1 MVNHMDRQ
9 QKITPTT
16 PRAKTVY
23 FIWSILPR
31 LVLLAMMVTIVVL
44 FMTISKKKDSIAADK
59 AAAVSKERPPV
70 NSVIYP
76 LELSAIRDRINLPG
90 TIEPWTS
97 LELLARIDGF
107 ITEVLV
113 EEGDEVE
120 KGQVLALIDED
131 DYKIALQRATA
142 AYTLAKANYERDK
155 KVYDKG
161 VIPEAQLD
169 TTKTAMLT
177 AKADL
182 DDAKLR
188 LSRCTIKAPINGIIR
203 RLDAEEG
210 LLLAVGDPVAQIL
223 KIDKVKAIVG
233 IPESDVSAVRDLEEI
248 DVTIQA
254 LDNRVITAKKH
265 FLSPSPETT
274 ARLYTMELEVD
285 NGSRDILPGMFIR
298 ADIVKKKVTDTIT
311 IPFYS
316 VITRNDEQFV
326 FVEKDGVAHKRDI
339 TLGIMENWMVQITSG
354 LTAGERLVIEGHRD
368 IEDGQQINVVKV
380 ISNPNEYTL

>member
-1 MVNHMDRQ
+1 MDRQ
-9 QKITPTT
+9 QKPEPTT
-16 PRAKTVY
+16 ARAKAVY

-31 LVLLAMMVTIVVL
+31 LVLVGMLVIIIVL

-59 AAAVSKERPPV
+59 AAAVSKERPPI

-90 TIEPWTS
+90 TIEPWKS

-107 ITEVLV
+107 VTEVLV

-120 KGQVLALIDED
+120 KGQILARIDDD
-131 DYKIALQRATA
+131 DYEIASQRATA

-161 VIPEAQLD
+161 VIPKAQLD

-210 LLLAVGDPVAQIL
+210 LLLSIADPVAQIL
-223 KIDKVKAIVG
+223 KIDKVKAIIG
-233 IPESDVSAVRDLEEI
+233 IPESDVSAVRNLEEI

-265 FLSPSPETT
+265 FLSSSPQTT
-274 ARLYTMELEVD
+274 ARLYTMELEID
-285 NGSRDILPGMFIR
+285 NTTRDILPGMFIR
-298 ADIVKKKVTDTIT
+298 ADIVKQEITDTIT

-326 FVEKDGVAHKRDI
+326 FIEKDGVAQKRDI
-339 TLGIMENWMVQITSG
+339 KLGIMENWMVQIISG
-354 LTAGERLVIEGHRD
+354 LKVGERLVIEGHRD
-368 IEDGQQINVVKV
+368 IENGQKIKVVKV
-380 ISNPNEYTL
+380 ITNPNEYTL

>member
-1 MVNHMDRQ
+1 MDRQ
-9 QKITPTT
+9 QRLAPTT
-16 PRAKTVY
+16 TRAKAVY

-31 LVLLAMMVTIVVL
+31 LVLVGMIVIIVVL

-107 ITEVLV
+107 VTEVLV

-120 KGQVLALIDED
+120 KGQVLAKIDDD

-155 KVYDKG
+155 KVFDKG

-169 TTKTAMLT
+169 TTKTTMLT

-182 DDAKLR
+182 DDASLR

-210 LLLAVGDPVAQIL
+210 LLLSIADPVAQIL
-223 KIDKVKAIVG
+223 KIDKVKAIIG
-233 IPESDVSAVRDLEEI
+233 IPESDVSAVRELEKI

-254 LDNRVITAKKH
+254 LDNRIITAKKH
-265 FLSPSPETT
+265 FLSSSPQTT
-274 ARLYTMELEVD
+274 ARLYTMELEID
-285 NGSRDILPGMFIR
+285 NSSRDILPGMFVR
-298 ADIVKKKVTDTIT
+298 ADIVKQKIDDTIT

-339 TLGIMENWMVQITSG
+339 KLGIMEDWMVQITSG
-354 LTAGERLVIEGHRD
+354 LSVGDRLVIEGHRD
-368 IEDGQQINVVKV
+368 IENGQQVNVVKV
-380 ISNPNEYTL
+380 INNPNEYTL

>member
-1 MVNHMDRQ
+1 MDRQ
-9 QKITPTT
+9 QKLAPTT
-16 PRAKTVY
+16 TRAKTVY

-31 LVLLAMMVTIVVL
+31 LVLVGMLVIIVVL
-44 FMTISKKKDSIAADK
+44 FMTISKKKESIAADK

-70 NSVIYP
+70 NSVVYP

-120 KGQVLALIDED
+120 KGQILALIDDD
-131 DYKIALQRATA
+131 DYSIALQRATA
-142 AYTLAKANYERDK
+142 AYTLANANYERDK
-155 KVYDKG
+155 KVYAKG

-169 TTKTAMLT
+169 ATKTAMLT

-210 LLLAVGDPVAQIL
+210 LLLSIADPVAQIL
-223 KIDKVKAIVG
+223 KIDKVKAIIG

-254 LDNRVITAKKH
+254 LDNRIITAKKH
-265 FLSPSPETT
+265 FLSSSPQTT
-274 ARLYTMELEVD
+274 ARLYTMELEID
-285 NGSRDILPGMFIR
+285 NRSRDILPGMFVR
-298 ADIVKKKVTDTIT
+298 ADIVKQKISETIT

-326 FVEKDGVAHKRDI
+326 FIEKDGVAHKRDI
-339 TLGIMENWMVQITSG
+339 KLGIMEDWMVQITSG
-354 LTAGERLVIEGHRD
+354 LRVGERLVIEGHRD
-368 IEDGQQINVVKV
+368 IENGQQVKVVKV

>member
-1 MVNHMDRQ
+1 MDRQ
-9 QKITPTT
+9 QKRTPTSK
-16 PRAKTVY
+16 RAKTVY
-23 FIWSILPR
+23 FIWSLLPR
-31 LVLLAMMVTIVVL
+31 LVLLVMMVTIVVL

-59 AAAVSKERPPV
+59 AAAVSKERPPI

-76 LELSAIRDRINLPG
+76 LEASEIRDRINLPG

-107 ITEVLV
+107 VTEVLV

-120 KGQVLALIDED
+120 KGQVLAQIDDD
-131 DYKIALQRATA
+131 DYKIALQRSTA
-142 AYTLAKANYERDK
+142 AFALAKANYERDK

-182 DDAKLR
+182 DNASLR

-203 RLDAEEG
+203 RLDAEVG
-210 LLLAVGDPVAQIL
+210 LLLSVADPVAQIL

-233 IPESDVSAVRDLEEI
+233 IPESDVSAVRSLEEI

-254 LDNRVITAKKH
+254 LDNRIITAKKH
-265 FLSPSPETT
+265 FLSPSPQTT
-274 ARLYTMELEVD
+274 ARLYTM
-285 NGSRDILPGMFIR
+285 G
-298 ADIVKKKVTDTIT
+298 A
-311 IPFYS
+311 
-316 VITRNDEQFV
+316 
-326 FVEKDGVAHKRDI
+326 
-339 TLGIMENWMVQITSG
+339 
-354 LTAGERLVIEGHRD
+354 
-368 IEDGQQINVVKV
+368 
-380 ISNPNEYTL
+380 